1 MSLLRGEIVKSEKE
15 IREEIIS
22 LRKIGLSM
30 LDSQNSE
37 GSVNKIR
44 LKQRFVDCVNQDIA
58 KLEWVLGDD

>member
-1 MSLLRGEIVKSEKE
+1 MKSEQE
-15 IREEIIS
+15 IREEILS

-37 GSVNKIR
+37 DSVNKIR